1 MFIELVD
8 ALRCA
13 VPHEASW
20 LVASSTRMEAR
31 HIVEGVLGCHVCL
44 AEYPIHAGV
53 VDMRRAGGTA
63 AVHAPLTPAAGAVG
77 ADRLAAFMNLTDA
90 GGFALLVGGWCAAA
104 PVLRTLVETPLILV
118 DPPDGV
124 VGEPG
129 VSVLRCDAVL
139 PLAEGAARAV
149 AMDGGGELR
158 IASAVR
164 STRAKGRIIAPLEI
178 PPMEGVRELARDA
191 AIWIAE
197 REAPPSPL
205 VTLHVRR
212 G

>member
-13 VPHEASW
+13 VPHEESW

-31 HIVEGVLGCHVCL
+31 HIVEGALGCHVCL

-53 VDMRRAGGTA
+53 VDMRRPGGTA
-63 AVHAPLTPAAGAVG
+63 ALRVPPSRAASELG
-77 ADRLAAFMNLTDA
+77 ADRLAAFLDLTDA
-90 GGFALLVGGWCAAA
+90 RGFALLVGEWCAAA
-104 PVLRTLVETPLILV
+104 PTLRTLVETPLILI
-118 DPPDGV
+118 DPPDGI

-129 VSVLRCDAVL
+129 ISVLRCDAVL

-149 AMDGGGELR
+149 AMDAGGAPR
-158 IASAVR
+158 IASAVHT
-164 STRAKGRIIAPLEI
+164 TRAMGRILAPVEI
-178 PPMEGVRELARDA
+178 PPMEGVRELARDE

-205 VTLHVRR
+205 LTLHVRR